1 MQLAAVGFRRVG
13 RAMDF
18 RTFVRILLANWKLAM
33 TALLMCTIGA
43 AAITALQTKHY
54 ASSTTVL
61 VSFSGATDLTELYN
75 GTLTAQERLSS
86 YAQIAGGRTVAEKAI
101 SQLQVPIAVDDL
113 VANTQVKYTAKS
125 MLFTITVKDT
135 DPRRAAALAGAMA
148 DQFAAIVPTLAMNS
162 RPGAPATS
170 TTPGAPPTETETP
183 TPTTPPPPGQAFE
196 TPGALQP
203 NGKPA
208 PAARARVV
216 EPPRVPEKAYSPAPV
231 RNMAMGLVSGLL
243 LAVAVALVRE
253 TTDRTVRTREKLEAL
268 SGVPTL
274 GELPGKRGGVARF
287 GTDVIFDDAV
297 RDLRAR
303 LRRAMG
309 PNGRRVMLVA
319 PFGGEGTTTT
329 VLNLARAFA
338 ELGEDVLVV
347 EGDTRR
353 PVLAGLLNVESGEG
367 LASALAH
374 PQHAAEVVKP
384 SPISRLFILASRS
397 ARRETT
403 SVSVFAPE
411 VIDNVLV
418 NLSSRFGRIIVDGPP
433 VLATADAALLA
444 GAVQATLLVVRAGRT
459 TLDELNDSLATLRAA
474 GAEIVGTVIT
484 EARPAI
490 HTRAAA
496 RAYRS
501 KVSGPA

>member
-1 MQLAAVGFRRVG
+1 
-13 RAMDF
+13 MDF
-18 RTFVRILLANWKLAM
+18 RTFVRILLAHWKLAM

-54 ASSTTVL
+54 QSSATVL
-61 VSFSGATDLTELYN
+61 ISFSGATDLTELYN

-101 SQLQVPIAVDDL
+101 SQLQVPLTVDDL
-113 VANTQVKYTAKS
+113 VANTAVKYTAKS

-135 DPRRAAALAGAMA
+135 EPRRAAALAGAMA
-148 DQFAAIVPTLAMNS
+148 DQFVAIVPTLAMSS
-162 RPGAPATS
+162 RPGPPG
-170 TTPGAPPTETETP
+170 TTAPGAPPTETET
-183 TPTTPPPPGQAFE
+183 TPPLPPGQTE
-196 TPGALQP
+196 VPGVQQF
-203 NGKPA
+203 NGKPV
-208 PAARARVV
+208 PVARARVI
-216 EPPRVPEKAYSPAPV
+216 EPPRVPEHAYSPAPV
-231 RNMAMGLVSGLL
+231 RNMAMGLVAGLL
-243 LAVAVALVRE
+243 LAVSVALVRE
-253 TTDRTVRTREKLEAL
+253 TTDRTVRSREKLEQL

-309 PNGRRVMLVA
+309 PEGRRVLVVA

-338 ELGEDVLVV
+338 ELGEDVLVI

-353 PVLAGLLNVESGEG
+353 PVIAGLLNVESGEG
-367 LASALAH
+367 LASALAY
-374 PQHAAEVVKP
+374 PRSAAEVVKP
-384 SPISRLFILASRS
+384 SPIARLFILASRS
-397 ARRETT
+397 ARRETS

-418 NLSSRFGRIIVDGPP
+418 DLSSRFARVVVDGPP

-459 TLDELNDSLATLRAA
+459 TIDELNDALTTLRAA
-474 GAEIVGTVIT
+474 GAHIVGTVLT

-490 HTRAAA
+490 HSRAAA
-496 RAYRS
+496 KAYRA